1 MDFVDIVL
9 DYNDDLAR
17 ELKKLGFKKII
28 LMQNDKLFDPQ
39 ETDHFTLSVYS
50 KGSYISAIRKGAVQ
64 AISGI
69 AANKVVLDPGLCK
82 KLKESRSFVIFDFK
96 SLVTSK
102 NYFDVYKLYLRNS
115 TLCNEHGVDALF
127 VSAAERINEVK
138 SPIQLVSFALEFR
151 YNYSNFRRASERF
164 ISEF

>member
-50 KGSYISAIRKGAVQ
+50 KGSYISAIRKGHSV
-64 AISGI
+64 
-69 AANKVVLDPGLCK
+69 
-82 KLKESRSFVIFDFK
+82 
-96 SLVTSK
+96 
-102 NYFDVYKLYLRNS
+102 
-115 TLCNEHGVDALF
+115 
-127 VSAAERINEVK
+127 
-138 SPIQLVSFALEFR
+138 
-151 YNYSNFRRASERF
+151 
-164 ISEF
+164 